1 MKGSGAGGP
10 AFFGERERRRRD
22 GEAGVETADIEGTV
36 FSSPSGGLEGD
47 GGSVFSIKERRALI
61 SPGLCRTELSTLM
74 GTVFGIAAGSGSP
87 PETVGVESTR
97 ASRTGPQ
104 AIVAAA
110 TATLVERLV
119 KECVARDCEIPAR
132 SEAKAERDM
141 AIGMT
146 ANVSERF
153 VENVAAIR
161 TEVEDRRAGLRR
173 GSEAIVIVER
183 VGVSGLTGHG
193 CAGRIVGM
201 KDGAPLMIG
210 ISVHTVV
217 LPGGSIVVDM
227 QH

>member
-1 MKGSGAGGP
+1 
-10 AFFGERERRRRD
+10 
-22 GEAGVETADIEGTV
+22 
-36 FSSPSGGLEGD
+36 
-47 GGSVFSIKERRALI
+47 
-61 SPGLCRTELSTLM
+61 
-74 GTVFGIAAGSGSP
+74 
-87 PETVGVESTR
+87 
-97 ASRTGPQ
+97 
-104 AIVAAA
+104 
-110 TATLVERLV
+110 
-119 KECVARDCEIPAR
+119 
-132 SEAKAERDM
+132 M

-146 ANVSERF
+146 ADVSERF

-161 TEVEDRRAGLRR
+161 AEVEDRRAGLRR

-210 ISVHTVV
+210 ISVHAVV